1 MGVINKGNKP
11 AIITKPKT
19 IYIDLPKD
27 FSTTT

>member
-11 AIITKPKT
+11 VIITEPKT